1 MIIYSGHKLCV
12 NLVAHSLLMCVS
24 RSPFQCEG
32 NWIRCLLRHPIPRN
46 RDHHFL
52 KDVQSYPSD
61 LCLSKR
67 LGSPFLVPQYN
78 PAYPCMVVLK
88 AKIERSYKSISFKVP
103 KSSYIHYPKC
113 RSVLQWVQ
121 NVQMPCR

>member
-1 MIIYSGHKLCV
+1 M

-103 KSSYIHYPKC
+103 KSSYKMPFGLTMGTERANALQVGLLRI
-113 RSVLQWVQ
+113 RSSAI
-121 NVQMPCR
+121 NA